1 MIVSTRRS
9 EKEGYYMI
17 LRKWVVRVAGRLKCF
32 IIMYNV
38 GIWY

>member
-1 MIVSTRRS
+1 
-9 EKEGYYMI
+9 MI
-17 LRKWVVRVAGRLKCF
+17 LMKRVVRVAGRLICF